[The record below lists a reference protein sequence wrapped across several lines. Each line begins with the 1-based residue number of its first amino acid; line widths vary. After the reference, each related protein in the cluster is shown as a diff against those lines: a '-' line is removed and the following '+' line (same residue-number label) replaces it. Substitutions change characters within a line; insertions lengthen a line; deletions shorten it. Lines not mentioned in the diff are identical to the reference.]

1 MKDSTQAMNILEAYD
16 LYQSYNQA
24 ARECHCSPNTVK
36 ALVQARKDGT
46 LAARGRRQSTS
57 SIFNADEL
65 SLITELVE
73 ASEGFIRADV
83 IHRRLQGIGYKES
96 GRSTRRAVRKE
107 KTKYRR
113 AHARVYWPW
122 IPEPGKWAQYDFS
135 DGPVIDGEKT
145 TLFHYYL
152 PYSKYRI
159 VLYIPDQSLPNV
171 IGALHT
177 CFAMTGGVPHYVL
190 TDNAK
195 TAASAHIANVA
206 VLNAKMVKFASA
218 YGFALQTCIPYDP
231 ASKGGVE
238 RAVRV
243 AKEHLCPTDANLV
256 ANYESIAQLKDAI
269 DAFNIEINAK
279 VHSGTGKV
287 PALVLPEEKA
297 VFSSLPQSPYVG
309 AYGVMRRVEANMG
322 IVHYRHCGYS
332 VDPSLRGSCVYV
344 REVDDEVV
352 IVTVTGSGV
361 TEVARHKRGEPY
373 GYVISDQHKNPSH
386 PSGPLLRHPIPTNE
400 TEGKFLSI
408 IAEAGTWLERA
419 GALGTKRIPDTISL
433 MVKAS
438 SERAGAAIV
447 ESLALGDFS
456 YTTMKAL
463 LAKAHQVTPAP
474 AAREVESLGNSTL
487 PYAKLK
493 AVSACR

>member
-1 MKDSTQAMNILEAYD
+1 EAYD

-83 IHRRLQGIGYKES
+83 IHRRLQGIGYKGS

-231 ASKGGVE
+231 ASKGGVSYCTFWVGSDTKATTSLIE
-238 RAVRV
+238 WPSHQRV
-243 AKEHLCPTDANLV
+243 ASI
-256 ANYESIAQLKDAI
+256 YEVCGGGHPHAI
-269 DAFNIEINAK
+269 R
-279 VHSGTGKV
+279 HS
-287 PALVLPEEKA
+287 
-297 VFSSLPQSPYVG
+297 
-309 AYGVMRRVEANMG
+309 
-322 IVHYRHCGYS
+322 
-332 VDPSLRGSCVYV
+332 
-344 REVDDEVV
+344 
-352 IVTVTGSGV
+352 
-361 TEVARHKRGEPY
+361 
-373 GYVISDQHKNPSH
+373 
-386 PSGPLLRHPIPTNE
+386 
-400 TEGKFLSI
+400 
-408 IAEAGTWLERA
+408 
-419 GALGTKRIPDTISL
+419 
-433 MVKAS
+433 
-438 SERAGAAIV
+438 
-447 ESLALGDFS
+447 
-456 YTTMKAL
+456 AL
-463 LAKAHQVTPAP
+463 LPPRLAQPWLLAHHMMGSILLS
-474 AAREVESLGNSTL
+474 RLG
-487 PYAKLK
+487 A
-493 AVSACR
+493 